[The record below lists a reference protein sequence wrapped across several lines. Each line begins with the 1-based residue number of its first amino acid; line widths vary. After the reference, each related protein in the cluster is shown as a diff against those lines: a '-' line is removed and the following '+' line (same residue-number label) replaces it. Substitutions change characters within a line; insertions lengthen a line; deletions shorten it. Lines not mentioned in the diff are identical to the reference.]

1 MENLKEQQVE
11 ALKAI
16 IDYNKKLVPALEE
29 ISKELRGEQKEDTKE
44 YLNYILKGVNWV
56 IEVVNGTQSLIS
68 NEKEVIEKEEVNHII
83 VNLNQAIKE
92 ENNIEIASI
101 IEGGILPFIAKI
113 TKVAG
118 IAVVE
123 GKN

>member
-1 MENLKEQQVE
+1 MENLKEQQIE

-16 IDYNKKLVPALEE
+16 IEYNKKLVPALEE
-29 ISKELRGEQKEDTKE
+29 ITKELKGEQKEDTKD
-44 YLNYILKGVNWV
+44 YLNHILKGVNWV
-56 IEVVNGTQSLIS
+56 IEVVNGTQSLIG

-101 IEGGILPFIAKI
+101 IEVGILPFIVKISESAEIVASAK
-113 TKVAG
+113 
-118 IAVVE
+118 
-123 GKN
+123 